1 MLQSHIGKVRIMPD
15 VSTTVPSVAIQSQ
28 KNTKGIL
35 NNGSAV
41 FVHTMKVSGVQ
52 KGHKVACL
60 YSLSKSLISAWTDYI
75 KCDRTNIKP
84 QLTINITGSWMSRD
98 QTSWYVR
105 TNDIWCW
112 MKFEVHVAILDANYA
127 EIIVWS

>member
-15 VSTTVPSVAIQSQ
+15 GSTTVPSVAIQSQ

-52 KGHKVACL
+52 KGHKSSMPLFTLKIINQCMNRL
-60 YSLSKSLISAWTDYI
+60 Y
-75 KCDRTNIKP
+75 
-84 QLTINITGSWMSRD
+84 
-98 QTSWYVR
+98 
-105 TNDIWCW
+105 
-112 MKFEVHVAILDANYA
+112 
-127 EIIVWS
+127 